1 MGFWSR
7 TPAVSDKP
15 VALLKQRY
23 LELGS
28 LQAVA
33 DAEQVDR
40 AWLGRQLKAYD
51 RRVAGS
57 DSTYAGP
64 ERRRARD

>member
-1 MGFWSR
+1 MMGFWSR
-7 TPAVSDKP
+7 APIAPDVP
-15 VALLKQRY
+15 VAQLKQRY

-33 DAEQVDR
+33 DAENIDL

-57 DSTYAGP
+57 GADYTGP
-64 ERRRARD
+64 ERRRG